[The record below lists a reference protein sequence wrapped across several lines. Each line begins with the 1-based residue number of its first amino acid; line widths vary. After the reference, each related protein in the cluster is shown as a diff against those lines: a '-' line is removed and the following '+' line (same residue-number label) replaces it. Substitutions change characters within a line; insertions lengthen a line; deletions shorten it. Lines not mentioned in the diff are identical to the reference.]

1 MSDEITELR
10 ALLESTND
18 DTNPRRRPIGTTP
31 EDLDR
36 ALDRQPTT
44 WEPIDLTGPI
54 EEDAPPSLLAVR
66 GASSLLYSGRTNSI
80 IGESESGKS
89 WIALH
94 AATEV
99 LARGGRVLWI
109 DYEDNV
115 RTFRGRLDALSIPD
129 EDAQRIH
136 YLNPSK
142 ALYDH
147 HKLRT
152 SGPGYAAL
160 VELCREYR
168 YELAVIDTMTGAMS
182 VEGLDPDVGTDVEAT
197 HRVLMGTIARESGA
211 TVLVLDHVP
220 KSKDNRGRYAIGSE
234 RKLSVITG
242 AAYVVEVTRP
252 VSRALGPDP
261 ILGSANLKVTKDRPG
276 FVRGGRSELSTVA
289 VVEMTAYPDGGLTV
303 RLVSPKDTVTVPS
316 IDLLHRILDRV
327 RRDGPIT
334 ANALHKDLGGNR
346 DSFLAAIDH
355 LRDTGALDAVKNGR
369 GQYLTVNELRVRE
382 LGYD

>member
-80 IGESESGKS
+80 IGESETGKS

-115 RTFRGRLDALSIPD
+115 RTFRGRLDALSISN

-182 VEGLDPDVGTDVEAT
+182 VEGLDPDSGTDVEAT

-303 RLVSPKDTVTVPS
+303 RLVSPKDIVTVPS

>member
-66 GASSLLYSGRTNSI
+66 GASALLYSGRTNSI
-80 IGESESGKS
+80 TGESEAGKS

-109 DYEDNV
+109 DYEDHA
-115 RTFRGRLDALSIPD
+115 RTFRARLSAMGVSD
-129 EDAQRIH
+129 EDARRIH

-142 ALYDH
+142 ALHDH
-147 HKLRT
+147 HKLHT

-160 VELCREYR
+160 VELCREHR

-182 VEGLDPDVGTDVEAT
+182 VEGLDPNVGTDVEAT
-197 HRVLMGTIARESGA
+197 HRVLMGTITRECGA
-211 TVLVLDHVP
+211 AVLVLDHVT
-220 KSKDNRGRYAIGSE
+220 KSSEQRGRYAIGSE

-276 FVRGGRSELSTVA
+276 FVRGGRSELSIVA
-289 VVEMTAYPDGGLTV
+289 VVEMTAYPDGGLTD
-303 RLVSPKDTVTVPS
+303 RLVDRKDTISAPP
-316 IDLLHRILDRV
+316 IDLVSRILDRV

-334 ANALHKDLGGNR
+334 ANKLHELLGGNR
-346 DSFLAAIDH
+346 ATLLAAIDY
-355 LRDTGALDAVKNGR
+355 LRDKGALDSEQSGR
-369 GQYLTVNELRVRE
+369 SRLLSVNELRVRE
-382 LGYD
+382 LDLD